1 MNGVKL
7 LEQPMPAGFGPYPFS
22 IRATDTDDQDRLHLF
37 ALFSYM
43 QESAY
48 LGFDAHGHGQA
59 YFDANGYCWLLTRI
73 SVALERLPRWGEIL
87 TVDTWHQGPRR
98 LVFVRNFRFYDG
110 LGTLLGTASSEWLIA
125 RQGSHRPLRPDHVW
139 PQGSIGD
146 RIGETV
152 PVECLKLE
160 PRRPL
165 PDRPIL
171 VKYADFSDIDRNH
184 HVNNTRYVAWCVDAV
199 HAALYPARATASS
212 ASTVAPSD
220 DAAAPSASA
229 ATPPDDAAAGS
240 LMVRRFDINY
250 INEIRIGSKINL
262 FCLPDGDEPGT
273 WHVEAQRA
281 EDGGHVFQAR
291 ILLHDRT

>member
-1 MNGVKL
+1 MMA
-7 LEQPMPAGFGPYPFS
+7 LEQPLPVGFGPYPFS

-48 LGFDAHGHGQA
+48 RSFDAHDHGQA

-73 SVALERLPRWGEIL
+73 AVELDRLPRWGETL
-87 TVDTWHQGPRR
+87 TVDTWHQGARR
-98 LVFVRNFRFYDG
+98 LIFLRSFRFFDEKG
-110 LGTLLGTASSEWLIA
+110 LLLGTASSEWLIA

-139 PQGSIGD
+139 PQGTMGD

-152 PVECLKLE
+152 PVECQKLE

-199 HAALYPARATASS
+199 HASIHE
-212 ASTVAPSD
+212 D
-220 DAAAPSASA
+220 DR
-229 ATPPDDAAAGS
+229 PDPGDD
-240 LMVRRFDINY
+240 LMIRRFDINY
-250 INEIRIGSKINL
+250 INEIRIGAKVNL
-262 FCLPDGDEPGT
+262 FNQPDEEAAGT

-281 EDGGHVFQAR
+281 EDGAQVFQAR
-291 ILLHDRT
+291 IVLQDRV

>member
-1 MNGVKL
+1 MAMKQ
-7 LEQPMPAGFGPYPFS
+7 LEQPIPAGFGPYPFS

-48 LGFDAHGHGQA
+48 LGFDAYGHGQA

-73 SVALERLPRWGEIL
+73 SVVLERLPRWGEIL
-87 TVDTWHQGPRR
+87 TVDTWHQGVRR
-98 LVFVRNFRFYDG
+98 LVFIRNFRFYDG
-110 LGTLLGTASSEWLIA
+110 QGTLLGTASSEWLIA

-139 PQGSIGD
+139 PQGSVGD
-146 RIGETV
+146 RISETV
-152 PVECLKLE
+152 PVECPKLE

-199 HAALYPARATASS
+199 YAALHPE
-212 ASTVAPSD
+212 
-220 DAAAPSASA
+220 ASA
-229 ATPPDDAAAGS
+229 VDAPIGS
-240 LMVRRFDINY
+240 LTVRRFDINY
-250 INEIRIGSKINL
+250 INEIRIGAKINL
-262 FCLPDGDEPGT
+262 YCLPDGDDADT

-291 ILLHDRT
+291 ILLQAQP